1 MQGCDGVKLKGFPMP
16 QRGVHFKMKRVTRKV
31 SKAIYKIMKR
41 RTHPAK
47 KGPNNR
53 YKTLPDES

>member
-1 MQGCDGVKLKGFPMP
+1 MP

-31 SKAIYKIMKR
+31 SKAIYKVTKR

-47 KGPNNR
+47 SGPNNQ
-53 YKTLPDES
+53 YKLAPDES